1 MMKKKNNVISVN
13 NESINNFGNNNFYKQ
28 NNFNSNSYTFNL
40 PPSSKRNELSNE
52 GKKILN
58 QKEINDWQK
67 KKIKI
72 NISSNKK
79 KNVNSNLLSTNY
91 VKPLK
96 FALKNRIEAINT
108 QFDCYRNDSRILN
121 QKKCLQSI
129 VNNNS
134 FKYNFN
140 SFKSNDKKEKFSQYS
155 SANSLVKN
163 DTSKQIGKTSSV
175 RAPKNKSKSKSKSK
189 KNNNKKTKNSSDYN
203 TDKKDKDKNKN

>member
-1 MMKKKNNVISVN
+1 MKKKNNITSAN
-13 NESINNFGNNNFYKQ
+13 NESINNFSNNNFYKQ
-28 NNFNSNSYTFNL
+28 NNFNNNSYTFNL
-40 PPSSKRNELSNE
+40 PPSSKRNEPSNG

-79 KNVNSNLLSTNY
+79 KHINNNLLSTNY

-96 FALKNRIEAINT
+96 FALKHRIEAINT
-108 QFDCYRNDSRILN
+108 QFECYRNDSRILN
-121 QKKCLQSI
+121 QKKCFQSMA
-129 VNNNS
+129 NNNS

-140 SFKSNDKKEKFSQYS
+140 SLKSNDKKEKFSQYS

-163 DTSKQIGKTSSV
+163 DTNKQIGKISSV
-175 RAPKNKSKSKSKSK
+175 KSPKNKKKRKS
-189 KNNNKKTKNSSDYN
+189 KNNNKKTKNSSINN
-203 TDKKDKDKNKN
+203 TNKKNKNN